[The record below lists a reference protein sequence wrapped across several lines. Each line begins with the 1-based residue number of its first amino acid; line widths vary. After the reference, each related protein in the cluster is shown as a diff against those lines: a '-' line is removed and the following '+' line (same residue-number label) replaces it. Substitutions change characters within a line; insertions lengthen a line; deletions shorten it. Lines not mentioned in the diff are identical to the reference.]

1 MKRVITPKSKI
12 SALLFILTVIFL
24 ISSCSP
30 VNYSGIKS
38 TNANNNQKSTV
49 YNSNQNQIKNLEDRI
64 EILNNFCIEIDRL
77 EKYYVETY
85 HTTLKGFEN
94 AKYFSEQKPHAE
106 ALKIIYGEWLEDL
119 SNIEMHPLLKTAYDY
134 YFESIHQ
141 KRLAMQ
147 YHIEENLWRFDRANY
162 RDLAANNSSRK
173 EIKSI
178 MAELNKEAE
187 SLEISLPYSGYEVVS
202 SKEENS

>member
-1 MKRVITPKSKI
+1 MKRAITQKSKI

-49 YNSNQNQIKNLEDRI
+49 YNYNQNQIKNLEDRI

-94 AKYFSEQKPHAE
+94 AKYFSEQKPHTE
-106 ALKIIYGEWLEDL
+106 ALMIIYGEWLEDL

-134 YFESIHQ
+134 YFESIQQ

-162 RDLAANNSSRK
+162 RDLAANNNLRK
-173 EIKSI
+173 EIKGI

-187 SLEISLPYSGYEVVS
+187 SLEISLPYPGYEVVL
-202 SKEENS
+202 SKEGNS

>member
-1 MKRVITPKSKI
+1 MKRAITQKSKI

-49 YNSNQNQIKNLEDRI
+49 YNYNQNQIKNLEDRI

-85 HTTLKGFEN
+85 HTNLKGFEN
-94 AKYFSEQKPHAE
+94 AKYFSEQKPHTE
-106 ALKIIYGEWLEDL
+106 ALTIIYGEWLEDL

-134 YFESIHQ
+134 YFESIQQ

-162 RDLAANNSSRK
+162 RDLAANNNLRK
-173 EIKSI
+173 EIKGI

-187 SLEISLPYSGYEVVS
+187 SLEISLPYPGYEVVL
-202 SKEENS
+202 SKEGNS